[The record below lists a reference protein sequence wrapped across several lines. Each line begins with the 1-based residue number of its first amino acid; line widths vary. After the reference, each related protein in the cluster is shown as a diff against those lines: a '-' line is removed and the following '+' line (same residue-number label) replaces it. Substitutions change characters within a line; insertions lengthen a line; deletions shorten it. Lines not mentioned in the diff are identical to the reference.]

1 MGSQKS
7 FQKGLGVEYGKQE
20 ATKAFRRVLTWS
32 KANRKPQK
40 FSKGSCRGVKQI
52 GSHRSFRRVLAWSKA
67 NRRSQKFSKGSWRRV
82 KQNGSHKSFRKGL
95 AVE

>member
-40 FSKGSCRGVKQI
+40 LSEGF
-52 GSHRSFRRVLAWSKA
+52 
-67 NRRSQKFSKGSWRRV
+67 
-82 KQNGSHKSFRKGL
+82 
-95 AVE
+95 